1 MITQTVGLPANHYDI
16 LIGNDLLNDFGPLI
30 RNRLMPKGHT
40 AIVTDSTVWAL
51 YGKPL
56 STSLAGAG
64 IPFDPVI
71 LPPGEENKSLEG
83 LKTLY
88 SAFASMQLRRNG
100 LIIAFGGGV
109 IGDLAGFA
117 AATWMRG
124 TDYIQIPTTLLAQVD
139 SSVGGKTAI
148 DLPEGKNLAG
158 AFYQPKL
165 VLADIQFLDTLSPR
179 DFRCGMAE
187 VIKYGV
193 IRSTPLLASLR
204 EPRAGEKLAHVIR
217 QCCRIKS
224 EIVAR
229 DERDT
234 GERMILNFGHTFGHA
249 IEKLGGYAR
258 HNHGEAVAMGM
269 VLAMI
274 TGENLGVTVPGRT
287 GALRELLELHDL
299 ETHCP
304 YPFQTLLPLMALDK
318 KNEGLGIRLVLLKD
332 FGEAFVHT
340 VSEDTLNQA
349 LGRGG

>member
-16 LIGNDLLNDFGPLI
+16 LISNGLLNDFGPLI
-30 RNRLMPKGHT
+30 RDRLMPTGHT
-40 AIVTDSTVWAL
+40 AIVTDSTVWGL
-51 YGKPL
+51 YGEPL
-56 STSLAGAG
+56 AASLAGAG

-83 LKTLY
+83 LQTLY
-88 SAFASMQLRRNG
+88 SAFAAMKLRRNG
-100 LIIAFGGGV
+100 MIIAFGGGV

-165 VLADIQFLDTLSPR
+165 VLTDIRFLDTLPPR

-187 VIKYGV
+187 IIKYSL
-193 IRSTPLLASLR
+193 IRSSPLLAGLR
-204 EPRAGEKLAHVIR
+204 EPCAGEKLAHIIR

-234 GERMILNFGHTFGHA
+234 GERMLLNFGHTFGHA
-249 IEKLGGYAR
+249 IEKLGGYIR

-269 VLAMI
+269 VLAIM
-274 TGENLGVTVPGRT
+274 TGEALGVTVPGRA
-287 GALRELLELHDL
+287 GALEDLLRLHDL
-299 ETHCP
+299 DPHCP
-304 YPFQTLLPLMALDK
+304 YAFQALLPLMALDK

-340 VSEDTLNQA
+340 VSEDTLNHA